1 MINKNKLQAKKK
13 SFWST
18 FKNAYLRQKNLKT
31 FWSKLDKANLSEELI
46 ETFNLYLN
54 SESYNWSSKFWSH
67 VTMLHLNLIASGK
80 YKNYENI
87 MARHYFTWTE
97 FDEDLIKDSCKAIQ
111 HSKINLDVN
120 LFKKQDNLN
129 FTGSINHNLIL
140 LLLYEN
146 IKLKKVSKHLN
157 KLKKNNSVVE
167 NSLNI
172 DGLEITQDNLNSL
185 MEYEQ
190 IERLLGKLSVRKNRF
205 LEVGA
210 GSGRTAKIILSIN
223 DNSKYVIAD
232 LPPAANVS
240 FNNLKT
246 SFPNK
251 KIAKGFELN
260 QEDLNIAFE
269 KNDILFIFPHQIK
282 FFSKKTF
289 DISIAIDCLHEM
301 ERRIIKDYMI
311 NFENVSKLVYFKVWE
326 YAGLPYAFYQH
337 YSVHRKDDY
346 FIKDS
351 WKEHFKE
358 RCIYPSK
365 FFELGYEF

>member
-1 MINKNKLQAKKK
+1 MELQAKKK
-13 SFWST
+13 SLWAT
-18 FKNAYLRQKNLKT
+18 FKNAYLRQRNLKK
-31 FWSKLDKANLSEELI
+31 FWNKLDKTNLPKELI
-46 ETFNLYLN
+46 ETFNLYIN
-54 SESYNWSSKFWSH
+54 SASYNWSSKMWRH
-67 VTMLHLNLIASGK
+67 AIMLHLNLIAGGK

-87 MARHYFTWTE
+87 MSRLYFTWTE
-97 FDEDLIKDSCKAIQ
+97 IDEDLIKDSCQQIQ
-111 HSKINLDVN
+111 HNKINLNVN

-129 FTGSINHNLIL
+129 WTGSINHNLIL

-146 IKLKKVSKHLN
+146 IKSKKVFKYLKKI
-157 KLKKNNSVVE
+157 KKNYSIIE

-172 DGLEITQDNLNSL
+172 DGLEITQDNLNALS
-185 MEYEQ
+185 EYEK
-190 IERLLGKLSVRKNRF
+190 IEELLDKLDVKKKRF

-210 GSGRTAKIILSIN
+210 GSGRTAKVILSIN
-223 DNSKYVIAD
+223 DDAKYVIAD
-232 LPPAANVS
+232 LPPAIDVC
-240 FNNLKT
+240 FDNLKA

-251 KIAKGFELN
+251 KISKGFELS

-301 ERRIIKDYMI
+301 ERRIVKEYMV

-326 YAGLPYAFYQH
+326 NAGLAYSFYQY
-337 YSVHRKDDY
+337 YSVHKKKDY

-351 WKEHFKE
+351 WKEHLKE
-358 RCIYPSK
+358 RCVYPAK
-365 FFELGYEF
+365 FFQLGYEF

>member
-1 MINKNKLQAKKK
+1 MKLQAKKK
-13 SFWST
+13 SLWGT
-18 FKNAYLRQKNLKT
+18 FKNAYLRQRNLKK
-31 FWSKLDKANLSEELI
+31 FWNKLDKTNLPKELI

-54 SESYNWSSKFWSH
+54 SASYNWSSKFWHH
-67 VTMLHLNLIASGK
+67 VIMLHLNLIASGK

-87 MARHYFTWTE
+87 MARLYFTWTE
-97 FDEDLIKDSCKAIQ
+97 IDEDLIKSSCQEVQ
-111 HSKINLDVN
+111 HNKINLKVN

-129 FTGSINHNLIL
+129 WTGSINHNLIL

-146 IKLKKVSKHLN
+146 IKSKKVFKYLSKI
-157 KLKKNNSVVE
+157 KKNDSMVE

-185 MEYEQ
+185 NEYEK
-190 IERLLGKLSVRKNRF
+190 IEGLLSKLDVKKKRF

-210 GSGRTAKIILSIN
+210 GAGRTAKVILSIN
-223 DNSKYVIAD
+223 DDAKYVIVD
-232 LPPAANVS
+232 LPPAINVS
-240 FNNLKT
+240 FNNIKA

-251 KIAKGFELN
+251 KVTKGFNLN
-260 QEDLNIAFE
+260 EKDLNAAFE

-282 FFSKKTF
+282 FFPKKTF

-301 ERRIIKDYMI
+301 DKRIVKDYMV
-311 NFENVSKLVYFKVWE
+311 NFEQVSKLLYFKVWE
-326 YAGLPYAFYQH
+326 YAGLPYSFYQH
-337 YSVHRKDDY
+337 YSVHKKKDY
-346 FIKDS
+346 FIKDY

-365 FFELGYEF
+365 FFDLGYEF